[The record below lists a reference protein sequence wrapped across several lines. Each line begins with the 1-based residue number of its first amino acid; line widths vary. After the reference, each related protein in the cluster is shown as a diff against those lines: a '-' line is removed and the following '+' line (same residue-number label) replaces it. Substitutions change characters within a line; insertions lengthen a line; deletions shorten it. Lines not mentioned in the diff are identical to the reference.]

1 MTGTSMAKANAE
13 VTHSISRL
21 FTYAAWADKFEGVV
35 HLPPMRGVA
44 MAIPEP
50 LGVVGAI
57 CPPEVPLLGLISVIA
72 PLIATGNR
80 IVAIPS
86 EPYPLSGTDFCSV
99 LETSDVPEGVVN
111 IVTGSCEELAQVLS
125 AHNDVDAV
133 WAFGTAS
140 LSRIVEAGSIGNL
153 KRTFVDNGRQIDWY
167 DPNAAEGELF
177 LRRAT
182 DIKNIWVPYGE

>member
-1 MTGTSMAKANAE
+1 MTGASRAKANGE
-13 VTHSISRL
+13 VAQSISRL
-21 FTYAAWADKFEGVV
+21 FTYAAWADKFDGAV
-35 HLPPMRGVA
+35 HLPPLRGVA
-44 MAIPEP
+44 LAIPEP

-57 CPPEVPLLGLISVIA
+57 CPPEAPLLGLISVIA

-99 LETSDVPEGVVN
+99 LETSDVPAGVVN

-133 WAFGTAS
+133 WAFGSAS
-140 LSRIVEAGSIGNL
+140 LSQTVESGSIGNL
-153 KRTFVDNGRQIDWY
+153 KRTFVDDGRQIDWY
-167 DPNAAEGELF
+167 DPKAAEGALF

-182 DIKNIWVPYGE
+182 DIKNIWAPYGE